1 MDLKQIEYILAIAEE
16 HSITKAAEKLF
27 ITQSGLNQQ
36 LLKLETELGIQLF
49 HRCKNDMQL
58 TDAGKVYVEYG
69 QRICFLKKVAYNIIN
84 DLAENKAGT
93 LSIGLTPERG
103 INMLMSIYPEFHKQF
118 PNIKIEPTEIGV
130 HKQQNMINKGDLDIG
145 FVTVTPKDKNNDDYD
160 HILYED
166 IFLAVPRSHPLAKN
180 ASAPGEPFTTID
192 LKAFRDEYFVLMFK
206 SSTMRTLID
215 PLFEEAGFQ
224 PKILFE
230 TASNVTMRN
239 MVKNNMACTL
249 LAQSY
254 VGDLSDIAYFYLPQ
268 RPRWELCALH
278 KKGYYLTNAAQ
289 NFISLAMRYF
299 KEKSLEM
306 RTQSF

>member
-1 MDLKQIEYILAIAEE
+1 MVI
-16 HSITKAAEKLF
+16 H
-27 ITQSGLNQQ
+27 
-36 LLKLETELGIQLF
+36 
-49 HRCKNDMQL
+49 
-58 TDAGKVYVEYG
+58 VEYG

-84 DLAENKAGT
+84 DLAENKTGT

-130 HKQQNMINKGDLDIG
+130 HKQQNMVNKGDLDIG

-230 TASNVTMRN
+230 TASNVISKKKAWRCGLR
-239 MVKNNMACTL
+239 VSESVPRL
-249 LAQSY
+249 LSNKRIIY
-254 VGDLSDIAYFYLPQ
+254 SGILSVRLPSSSNTSSCGSSRASTPGYLP
-268 RPRWELCALH
+268 AL
-278 KKGYYLTNAAQ
+278 T
-289 NFISLAMRYF
+289 S
-299 KEKSLEM
+299 S
-306 RTQSF
+306 

>member
-1 MDLKQIEYILAIAEE
+1 MVI
-16 HSITKAAEKLF
+16 H
-27 ITQSGLNQQ
+27 
-36 LLKLETELGIQLF
+36 
-49 HRCKNDMQL
+49 
-58 TDAGKVYVEYG
+58 VEYG

-93 LSIGLTPERG
+93 LSVGLTPERG

-130 HKQQNMINKGDLDIG
+130 HKQQNMVNKGDLDIG

-230 TASNVTMRN
+230 TASNVISKKKAWRCGLR
-239 MVKNNMACTL
+239 VSESVPRL
-249 LAQSY
+249 LSNKRIIY
-254 VGDLSDIAYFYLPQ
+254 SGILSVRLPSSSNTSSCGSSRASTPGYLP
-268 RPRWELCALH
+268 AL
-278 KKGYYLTNAAQ
+278 T
-289 NFISLAMRYF
+289 S
-299 KEKSLEM
+299 S
-306 RTQSF
+306 

>member
-1 MDLKQIEYILAIAEE
+1 MVI
-16 HSITKAAEKLF
+16 H
-27 ITQSGLNQQ
+27 
-36 LLKLETELGIQLF
+36 
-49 HRCKNDMQL
+49 
-58 TDAGKVYVEYG
+58 VEYG

-103 INMLMSIYPEFHKQF
+103 INMLMSIYPQFHKQF

-130 HKQQNMINKGDLDIG
+130 HKQQNMVNKGDLDIG

-230 TASNVTMRN
+230 TASNVISKKKAWRCGLR
-239 MVKNNMACTL
+239 VSESVPRL
-249 LAQSY
+249 LSNKRIIY
-254 VGDLSDIAYFYLPQ
+254 SGILSVRLPSSSNTSSCGSLRASTPGYLP
-268 RPRWELCALH
+268 AL
-278 KKGYYLTNAAQ
+278 T
-289 NFISLAMRYF
+289 S
-299 KEKSLEM
+299 S
-306 RTQSF
+306 

>member
-1 MDLKQIEYILAIAEE
+1 MVI
-16 HSITKAAEKLF
+16 H
-27 ITQSGLNQQ
+27 
-36 LLKLETELGIQLF
+36 
-49 HRCKNDMQL
+49 
-58 TDAGKVYVEYG
+58 VEYG

-84 DLAENKAGT
+84 DHAENKAGT

-130 HKQQNMINKGDLDIG
+130 HKQQNMVNKGDLDIG

-230 TASNVTMRN
+230 TASNVISKKKAWRCGLR
-239 MVKNNMACTL
+239 VSESVPRL
-249 LAQSY
+249 LSNKRIIY
-254 VGDLSDIAYFYLPQ
+254 SGILSVRLPSSSNTSSCGSSRASTPGYLP
-268 RPRWELCALH
+268 AL
-278 KKGYYLTNAAQ
+278 T
-289 NFISLAMRYF
+289 S
-299 KEKSLEM
+299 S
-306 RTQSF
+306 

>member
-1 MDLKQIEYILAIAEE
+1 M
-16 HSITKAAEKLF
+16 H
-27 ITQSGLNQQ
+27 
-36 LLKLETELGIQLF
+36 
-49 HRCKNDMQL
+49 
-58 TDAGKVYVEYG
+58 VEYG

-130 HKQQNMINKGDLDIG
+130 HKQQNMVNKGDLDIG

-230 TASNVTMRN
+230 TASNVISKKKAWRCGLR
-239 MVKNNMACTL
+239 VSESVPRL
-249 LAQSY
+249 LSNKRSIY
-254 VGDLSDIAYFYLPQ
+254 SGILSVRLPSSSNTSSCGSSRASTPGYLP
-268 RPRWELCALH
+268 AL
-278 KKGYYLTNAAQ
+278 T
-289 NFISLAMRYF
+289 S
-299 KEKSLEM
+299 S
-306 RTQSF
+306 

>member
-1 MDLKQIEYILAIAEE
+1 MVI
-16 HSITKAAEKLF
+16 H
-27 ITQSGLNQQ
+27 
-36 LLKLETELGIQLF
+36 
-49 HRCKNDMQL
+49 
-58 TDAGKVYVEYG
+58 VEYG

-130 HKQQNMINKGDLDIG
+130 HKQQNMVNKGDLDIG

-230 TASNVTMRN
+230 TASNVISKKKAWRCGLR
-239 MVKNNMACTL
+239 VSESVPRL
-249 LAQSY
+249 LSNKRSIY
-254 VGDLSDIAYFYLPQ
+254 SGILSVRLPSSSNTSSCGSSRASTPGYLP
-268 RPRWELCALH
+268 AL
-278 KKGYYLTNAAQ
+278 T
-289 NFISLAMRYF
+289 S
-299 KEKSLEM
+299 S
-306 RTQSF
+306 

>member
-1 MDLKQIEYILAIAEE
+1 MVI
-16 HSITKAAEKLF
+16 H
-27 ITQSGLNQQ
+27 
-36 LLKLETELGIQLF
+36 
-49 HRCKNDMQL
+49 
-58 TDAGKVYVEYG
+58 VEYG

-118 PNIKIEPTEIGV
+118 PNIKIKPTEIGV
-130 HKQQNMINKGDLDIG
+130 HKQQNMVNKGDLDIG

-180 ASAPGEPFTTID
+180 ASAPGESFTTID
-192 LKAFRDEYFVLMFK
+192 LKAFQDEYFVLMFK

-268 RPRWELCALH
+268 RPRWELCTLH

>member
-1 MDLKQIEYILAIAEE
+1 MVI
-16 HSITKAAEKLF
+16 H
-27 ITQSGLNQQ
+27 
-36 LLKLETELGIQLF
+36 
-49 HRCKNDMQL
+49 
-58 TDAGKVYVEYG
+58 VEYG

-130 HKQQNMINKGDLDIG
+130 HKQQNMVNKGDLDIG

-180 ASAPGEPFTTID
+180 ASAPGESFTTID
-192 LKAFRDEYFVLMFK
+192 LKAFQDEYFVLMFK

-230 TASNVTMRN
+230 TASNVISKKKAWRCGLR
-239 MVKNNMACTL
+239 VSESVPRL
-249 LAQSY
+249 LSNKRSIY
-254 VGDLSDIAYFYLPQ
+254 SGILSVRLPSSSNTSSCGSSRASTPGYLP
-268 RPRWELCALH
+268 AL
-278 KKGYYLTNAAQ
+278 T
-289 NFISLAMRYF
+289 S
-299 KEKSLEM
+299 S
-306 RTQSF
+306 

>member
-1 MDLKQIEYILAIAEE
+1 MVI
-16 HSITKAAEKLF
+16 H
-27 ITQSGLNQQ
+27 
-36 LLKLETELGIQLF
+36 
-49 HRCKNDMQL
+49 
-58 TDAGKVYVEYG
+58 VEYG

-118 PNIKIEPTEIGV
+118 PNIKIKPTEIGV
-130 HKQQNMINKGDLDIG
+130 HKQQNMVNKGDLDIG

-180 ASAPGEPFTTID
+180 ASAPGESFTTID

-230 TASNVTMRN
+230 TASNVISKKKAWRCGLR
-239 MVKNNMACTL
+239 VSESVPRL
-249 LAQSY
+249 LSNKRIIY
-254 VGDLSDIAYFYLPQ
+254 SGILSVRLPSSSNTSSCGSSRASTPGYLP
-268 RPRWELCALH
+268 AL
-278 KKGYYLTNAAQ
+278 T
-289 NFISLAMRYF
+289 S
-299 KEKSLEM
+299 S
-306 RTQSF
+306 

>member
-1 MDLKQIEYILAIAEE
+1 VVI
-16 HSITKAAEKLF
+16 H
-27 ITQSGLNQQ
+27 
-36 LLKLETELGIQLF
+36 
-49 HRCKNDMQL
+49 
-58 TDAGKVYVEYG
+58 VEYG

-130 HKQQNMINKGDLDIG
+130 HKQQNMVNKGDLDIG

-230 TASNVTMRN
+230 TASNVISKKKAWRCGLR
-239 MVKNNMACTL
+239 VSESVPRL
-249 LAQSY
+249 LSNKRSIY
-254 VGDLSDIAYFYLPQ
+254 SGILSVRLPSSSNTSSCGSSRASTPGYLP
-268 RPRWELCALH
+268 AL
-278 KKGYYLTNAAQ
+278 T
-289 NFISLAMRYF
+289 S
-299 KEKSLEM
+299 S
-306 RTQSF
+306 

>member
-1 MDLKQIEYILAIAEE
+1 MVI
-16 HSITKAAEKLF
+16 H
-27 ITQSGLNQQ
+27 
-36 LLKLETELGIQLF
+36 
-49 HRCKNDMQL
+49 
-58 TDAGKVYVEYG
+58 VEYG

-130 HKQQNMINKGDLDIG
+130 HKQQNMVNKGDLDID

-230 TASNVTMRN
+230 TASNVISKKKAWRCGLR
-239 MVKNNMACTL
+239 VSESVPRL
-249 LAQSY
+249 LSNKRSIY
-254 VGDLSDIAYFYLPQ
+254 SGILSVRLPSSSNTSSCGSSRASTPGYLP
-268 RPRWELCALH
+268 AL
-278 KKGYYLTNAAQ
+278 T
-289 NFISLAMRYF
+289 S
-299 KEKSLEM
+299 S
-306 RTQSF
+306 

>member
-1 MDLKQIEYILAIAEE
+1 MVI
-16 HSITKAAEKLF
+16 H
-27 ITQSGLNQQ
+27 
-36 LLKLETELGIQLF
+36 
-49 HRCKNDMQL
+49 
-58 TDAGKVYVEYG
+58 VEYG

-93 LSIGLTPERG
+93 LSVGLTPERG

-130 HKQQNMINKGDLDIG
+130 HKQQNMVNKGDLDIG

-166 IFLAVPRSHPLAKN
+166 IFLAVPRYHPLAKN

-230 TASNVTMRN
+230 TASNVISKKKAWRCGLR
-239 MVKNNMACTL
+239 VSESVPRL
-249 LAQSY
+249 LSNKRIIY
-254 VGDLSDIAYFYLPQ
+254 SGILSVRLPSSSNTSSCGSSRASTPGYLP
-268 RPRWELCALH
+268 AL
-278 KKGYYLTNAAQ
+278 T
-289 NFISLAMRYF
+289 S
-299 KEKSLEM
+299 S
-306 RTQSF
+306 

>member
-1 MDLKQIEYILAIAEE
+1 MVI
-16 HSITKAAEKLF
+16 H
-27 ITQSGLNQQ
+27 
-36 LLKLETELGIQLF
+36 
-49 HRCKNDMQL
+49 
-58 TDAGKVYVEYG
+58 VEYG

-130 HKQQNMINKGDLDIG
+130 HKQQNMVNKGDLDIG

-224 PKILFE
+224 PKSLFE
-230 TASNVTMRN
+230 TASNVISKKKAWRCGLR
-239 MVKNNMACTL
+239 VSESVPRL
-249 LAQSY
+249 LSNKRIIY
-254 VGDLSDIAYFYLPQ
+254 SGILSVRLPSSSNTSSCGSSRASTPGYLP
-268 RPRWELCALH
+268 AL
-278 KKGYYLTNAAQ
+278 T
-289 NFISLAMRYF
+289 S
-299 KEKSLEM
+299 S
-306 RTQSF
+306 

>member
-1 MDLKQIEYILAIAEE
+1 MVI
-16 HSITKAAEKLF
+16 H
-27 ITQSGLNQQ
+27 
-36 LLKLETELGIQLF
+36 
-49 HRCKNDMQL
+49 
-58 TDAGKVYVEYG
+58 VEYG

-130 HKQQNMINKGDLDIG
+130 HKQQNMVNKGDLDIG

-206 SSTMRTLID
+206 NSTMRTLID

-230 TASNVTMRN
+230 TASNVISKKKAWRCGLR
-239 MVKNNMACTL
+239 VSESVPRL
-249 LAQSY
+249 LSNKRIIY
-254 VGDLSDIAYFYLPQ
+254 SGILSVRLPSSSNTSSCGSSRASTPGYLP
-268 RPRWELCALH
+268 AL
-278 KKGYYLTNAAQ
+278 T
-289 NFISLAMRYF
+289 S
-299 KEKSLEM
+299 S
-306 RTQSF
+306 

>member
-1 MDLKQIEYILAIAEE
+1 MVI
-16 HSITKAAEKLF
+16 H
-27 ITQSGLNQQ
+27 
-36 LLKLETELGIQLF
+36 
-49 HRCKNDMQL
+49 
-58 TDAGKVYVEYG
+58 VEYG

-130 HKQQNMINKGDLDIG
+130 HKQQNMVNKGDPDIG

-230 TASNVTMRN
+230 TASNVISKKKAWRCGLR
-239 MVKNNMACTL
+239 VSESVPRL
-249 LAQSY
+249 LSNKRIIY
-254 VGDLSDIAYFYLPQ
+254 SGILSVRLPSSSNTSSCGSSRASTPGYLP
-268 RPRWELCALH
+268 AL
-278 KKGYYLTNAAQ
+278 T
-289 NFISLAMRYF
+289 S
-299 KEKSLEM
+299 S
-306 RTQSF
+306 

>member
-1 MDLKQIEYILAIAEE
+1 MVI
-16 HSITKAAEKLF
+16 H
-27 ITQSGLNQQ
+27 
-36 LLKLETELGIQLF
+36 
-49 HRCKNDMQL
+49 
-58 TDAGKVYVEYG
+58 VEYG

-118 PNIKIEPTEIGV
+118 PNIKIEPTEIGD
-130 HKQQNMINKGDLDIG
+130 HKQQNMVNKGDLDIG

-230 TASNVTMRN
+230 TASNVISKKKAWRCGLR
-239 MVKNNMACTL
+239 VSESVPRL
-249 LAQSY
+249 LSNKRIIY
-254 VGDLSDIAYFYLPQ
+254 SGILSVRLPSSSNTSSCGSSRASTPGYLP
-268 RPRWELCALH
+268 AL
-278 KKGYYLTNAAQ
+278 T
-289 NFISLAMRYF
+289 S
-299 KEKSLEM
+299 S
-306 RTQSF
+306 

>member
-1 MDLKQIEYILAIAEE
+1 MVI
-16 HSITKAAEKLF
+16 H
-27 ITQSGLNQQ
+27 
-36 LLKLETELGIQLF
+36 
-49 HRCKNDMQL
+49 
-58 TDAGKVYVEYG
+58 VEYG

-130 HKQQNMINKGDLDIG
+130 HKQQNMVNKGDLDIG

-230 TASNVTMRN
+230 TASNVISKKKAWRCGLR
-239 MVKNNMACTL
+239 VSESVPRL
-249 LAQSY
+249 LSNKRIIY
-254 VGDLSDIAYFYLPQ
+254 SGILSVRLPSSSNTSSCGSSRASTPGYLP
-268 RPRWELCALH
+268 AL
-278 KKGYYLTNAAQ
+278 T
-289 NFISLAMRYF
+289 S
-299 KEKSLEM
+299 S
-306 RTQSF
+306 

>member
-1 MDLKQIEYILAIAEE
+1 MVI
-16 HSITKAAEKLF
+16 H
-27 ITQSGLNQQ
+27 
-36 LLKLETELGIQLF
+36 
-49 HRCKNDMQL
+49 
-58 TDAGKVYVEYG
+58 VEYG

-93 LSIGLTPERG
+93 LSIGLTLERG

-130 HKQQNMINKGDLDIG
+130 HKQQNMVNKGDLDIG

-230 TASNVTMRN
+230 TASNVISKKKAWRCGLR
-239 MVKNNMACTL
+239 VSESVPRL
-249 LAQSY
+249 LSNKRIIY
-254 VGDLSDIAYFYLPQ
+254 SGILSVRLPSSSNTSSCGSSRASTPGYLP
-268 RPRWELCALH
+268 AL
-278 KKGYYLTNAAQ
+278 T
-289 NFISLAMRYF
+289 S
-299 KEKSLEM
+299 S
-306 RTQSF
+306 

>member
-1 MDLKQIEYILAIAEE
+1 MVI
-16 HSITKAAEKLF
+16 H
-27 ITQSGLNQQ
+27 
-36 LLKLETELGIQLF
+36 
-49 HRCKNDMQL
+49 
-58 TDAGKVYVEYG
+58 VEYG

-84 DLAENKAGT
+84 DLAENKVGT
-93 LSIGLTPERG
+93 LSVGLTPERG

-130 HKQQNMINKGDLDIG
+130 HKQQNMVNKGDLDIG

-230 TASNVTMRN
+230 TASNVISKKKAWRCGLR
-239 MVKNNMACTL
+239 VSESVPRL
-249 LAQSY
+249 LSNKRIIY
-254 VGDLSDIAYFYLPQ
+254 SGILSVRLPSSSNTSSCGSSRASTPGYLP
-268 RPRWELCALH
+268 AL
-278 KKGYYLTNAAQ
+278 T
-289 NFISLAMRYF
+289 S
-299 KEKSLEM
+299 S
-306 RTQSF
+306 

>member
-1 MDLKQIEYILAIAEE
+1 MVI
-16 HSITKAAEKLF
+16 H
-27 ITQSGLNQQ
+27 
-36 LLKLETELGIQLF
+36 
-49 HRCKNDMQL
+49 
-58 TDAGKVYVEYG
+58 VEYG

-130 HKQQNMINKGDLDIG
+130 HKQQNMVNKGDLDIG

-230 TASNVTMRN
+230 TASNVIS
-239 MVKNNMACTL
+239 KKKACRCGLRVSESVPRL
-249 LAQSY
+249 LSNKRIIY
-254 VGDLSDIAYFYLPQ
+254 SGILSVRLPSSSNTSSCGSLRASTPGYLP
-268 RPRWELCALH
+268 AL
-278 KKGYYLTNAAQ
+278 T
-289 NFISLAMRYF
+289 S
-299 KEKSLEM
+299 S
-306 RTQSF
+306 

>member
-1 MDLKQIEYILAIAEE
+1 MVI
-16 HSITKAAEKLF
+16 H
-27 ITQSGLNQQ
+27 
-36 LLKLETELGIQLF
+36 
-49 HRCKNDMQL
+49 
-58 TDAGKVYVEYG
+58 VEYG

-130 HKQQNMINKGDLDIG
+130 HKQQNMVNKGDLDIG

-206 SSTMRTLID
+206 NSTMRTLID

-230 TASNVTMRN
+230 TASNVISKKKAWRCGLR
-239 MVKNNMACTL
+239 VSESVPRL
-249 LAQSY
+249 LSNKRIIY
-254 VGDLSDIAYFYLPQ
+254 SGILSVRLPSSSNTSSCGSLRASTPGYLP
-268 RPRWELCALH
+268 AL
-278 KKGYYLTNAAQ
+278 T
-289 NFISLAMRYF
+289 S
-299 KEKSLEM
+299 S
-306 RTQSF
+306 

>member
-1 MDLKQIEYILAIAEE
+1 MVI
-16 HSITKAAEKLF
+16 H
-27 ITQSGLNQQ
+27 
-36 LLKLETELGIQLF
+36 
-49 HRCKNDMQL
+49 
-58 TDAGKVYVEYG
+58 VEYG

-130 HKQQNMINKGDLDIG
+130 HKQQNMVNKGDLDIG

-230 TASNVTMRN
+230 TASNVISKKKAWRCGLR
-239 MVKNNMACTL
+239 VSESVPRL
-249 LAQSY
+249 LSNKRIIY
-254 VGDLSDIAYFYLPQ
+254 SGILSVRLPSSSNTSSCGSLRASTPGYLP
-268 RPRWELCALH
+268 AL
-278 KKGYYLTNAAQ
+278 T
-289 NFISLAMRYF
+289 S
-299 KEKSLEM
+299 S
-306 RTQSF
+306 

>member
-1 MDLKQIEYILAIAEE
+1 VVI
-16 HSITKAAEKLF
+16 H
-27 ITQSGLNQQ
+27 
-36 LLKLETELGIQLF
+36 
-49 HRCKNDMQL
+49 
-58 TDAGKVYVEYG
+58 VEYG

-130 HKQQNMINKGDLDIG
+130 HKQQNMVNKGDLDIG

-230 TASNVTMRN
+230 TASNVISKKKAWRCGLR
-239 MVKNNMACTL
+239 VSESVPRL
-249 LAQSY
+249 LSNKRIIY
-254 VGDLSDIAYFYLPQ
+254 SGILSVRLPSSSNTSSCGSSRASTPGYLP
-268 RPRWELCALH
+268 AL
-278 KKGYYLTNAAQ
+278 T
-289 NFISLAMRYF
+289 S
-299 KEKSLEM
+299 S
-306 RTQSF
+306 

>member
-1 MDLKQIEYILAIAEE
+1 MVI
-16 HSITKAAEKLF
+16 H
-27 ITQSGLNQQ
+27 
-36 LLKLETELGIQLF
+36 
-49 HRCKNDMQL
+49 
-58 TDAGKVYVEYG
+58 VEYG

-130 HKQQNMINKGDLDIG
+130 HKQQNMVNKGDLDIG

-215 PLFEEAGFQ
+215 PLFDEAGFQ

-230 TASNVTMRN
+230 TASNVISKKKAWRCGLR
-239 MVKNNMACTL
+239 VSESVPRL
-249 LAQSY
+249 LSNKRIIY
-254 VGDLSDIAYFYLPQ
+254 SGILSVRLPSSSNTSSCGSSRASTPGYLP
-268 RPRWELCALH
+268 AL
-278 KKGYYLTNAAQ
+278 T
-289 NFISLAMRYF
+289 S
-299 KEKSLEM
+299 S
-306 RTQSF
+306 

>member
-1 MDLKQIEYILAIAEE
+1 MVI
-16 HSITKAAEKLF
+16 H
-27 ITQSGLNQQ
+27 
-36 LLKLETELGIQLF
+36 
-49 HRCKNDMQL
+49 
-58 TDAGKVYVEYG
+58 VEYG

-130 HKQQNMINKGDLDIG
+130 HKQQNMVNKGDLDIG

-224 PKILFE
+224 PKVLFE
-230 TASNVTMRN
+230 TASNVISKKKAWRCGLR
-239 MVKNNMACTL
+239 VSESVPRL
-249 LAQSY
+249 LSNKRIIY
-254 VGDLSDIAYFYLPQ
+254 SGILSVRLPSSSNTSSCGSSRASTPGYLP
-268 RPRWELCALH
+268 AL
-278 KKGYYLTNAAQ
+278 T
-289 NFISLAMRYF
+289 S
-299 KEKSLEM
+299 S
-306 RTQSF
+306 

>member
-1 MDLKQIEYILAIAEE
+1 MVI
-16 HSITKAAEKLF
+16 H
-27 ITQSGLNQQ
+27 
-36 LLKLETELGIQLF
+36 
-49 HRCKNDMQL
+49 
-58 TDAGKVYVEYG
+58 VEYG

-130 HKQQNMINKGDLDIG
+130 HKQQNMVNKGDLDIG

-230 TASNVTMRN
+230 TASNVISKKKAWRCGLR
-239 MVKNNMACTL
+239 VSESVPRL
-249 LAQSY
+249 LSNKRIIY
-254 VGDLSDIAYFYLPQ
+254 SGILSVRLPSSSNTSSCGSSRASPPGYLP
-268 RPRWELCALH
+268 AL
-278 KKGYYLTNAAQ
+278 T
-289 NFISLAMRYF
+289 S
-299 KEKSLEM
+299 S
-306 RTQSF
+306 

>member
-1 MDLKQIEYILAIAEE
+1 MVI
-16 HSITKAAEKLF
+16 H
-27 ITQSGLNQQ
+27 
-36 LLKLETELGIQLF
+36 
-49 HRCKNDMQL
+49 
-58 TDAGKVYVEYG
+58 VEYS

-130 HKQQNMINKGDLDIG
+130 HKQQNMVNKGDLDIG

-230 TASNVTMRN
+230 TASNVISKKKAWRCGLR
-239 MVKNNMACTL
+239 VSESVPRL
-249 LAQSY
+249 LSNKRIIY
-254 VGDLSDIAYFYLPQ
+254 SGILSVRLPSSSNTSSCGSSRASTPGYLP
-268 RPRWELCALH
+268 AL
-278 KKGYYLTNAAQ
+278 T
-289 NFISLAMRYF
+289 S
-299 KEKSLEM
+299 S
-306 RTQSF
+306 

>member
-1 MDLKQIEYILAIAEE
+1 MVIHE
-16 HSITKAAEKLF
+16 
-27 ITQSGLNQQ
+27 
-36 LLKLETELGIQLF
+36 
-49 HRCKNDMQL
+49 
-58 TDAGKVYVEYG
+58 EYG

-103 INMLMSIYPEFHKQF
+103 INMLRSIYPEFHKQF

-130 HKQQNMINKGDLDIG
+130 HKQQNMVNKGDLDIG

-230 TASNVTMRN
+230 TASNVISKKKAWRCGLR
-239 MVKNNMACTL
+239 VSESVPRL
-249 LAQSY
+249 LSNKRIIY
-254 VGDLSDIAYFYLPQ
+254 SGILSVRLPSSSNTSSCGSSRASTPGYLP
-268 RPRWELCALH
+268 AL
-278 KKGYYLTNAAQ
+278 T
-289 NFISLAMRYF
+289 S
-299 KEKSLEM
+299 S
-306 RTQSF
+306 

>member
-1 MDLKQIEYILAIAEE
+1 MAWE
-16 HSITKAAEKLF
+16 TKTSDVV
-27 ITQSGLNQQ
+27 I
-36 LLKLETELGIQLF
+36 
-49 HRCKNDMQL
+49 H
-58 TDAGKVYVEYG
+58 VEYG

-130 HKQQNMINKGDLDIG
+130 HKQQNMVNKGDLDIG

-230 TASNVTMRN
+230 TASNVISKKKAWRCGLR
-239 MVKNNMACTL
+239 VSESVPRL
-249 LAQSY
+249 LSNKRIIY
-254 VGDLSDIAYFYLPQ
+254 SGILSVRLPSSSNTSSCGSSRASTPGYLP
-268 RPRWELCALH
+268 AL
-278 KKGYYLTNAAQ
+278 T
-289 NFISLAMRYF
+289 S
-299 KEKSLEM
+299 S
-306 RTQSF
+306 